1 MVFDQSVSLD
11 SELYI
16 SPISEILTVSGRV
29 VLEAERQLISNILN
43 HHLGSAAILL
53 SRTPLSSVENRPLSS
68 AR

>member
-1 MVFDQSVSLD
+1 MVFDHSVSLD

-43 HHLGSAAILL
+43 HYLGSAAILL